1 MQLDWCEPLK
11 TGKIGE
17 SAVSPNRR
25 FDCTRFFFFVFFSTK
40 SLKTTSFW
48 ILILKKIEETKEKN
62 RGQH

>member
-25 FDCTRFFFFVFFSTK
+25 FDCTLFFFQLKVSKRRHFVFLF
-40 SLKTTSFW
+40 
-48 ILILKKIEETKEKN
+48 KKNKKN
-62 RGQH
+62 KRNK